1 MKKLSAILIG
11 IFILCGNLV
20 QGQQQATEK
29 SLLWEITGPGLSA
42 PSFLYGTIHMI
53 CPADYS
59 MSETIKN
66 SFAKSNSLFLEI
78 DMDDPSMNMK
88 TLQLSMMKTGS
99 LKELMSDKEYAEL
112 EKFMKDSIGMPL
124 MMFNKMKPFTLLS
137 IMYMKVLPCTG
148 MESYEQNFM
157 EMAKSQ
163 KKEVYGLEKLEDQ
176 FAVFDKIPDS
186 AEIKMI
192 LDMTRNFSD
201 QKKEFSKM
209 TESYKAKD
217 LDALGNAISAS
228 PDIAGFEDILLV
240 NRNRNWIPIMETA
253 MKKEPTFFA
262 VGAGHL
268 PGKEGVIELLRNA
281 GYTVKAIDK

>member
-1 MKKLSAILIG
+1 MKKLNAILIG
-11 IFILCGNLV
+11 IFTLCGNLV
-20 QGQQQATEK
+20 FGQQLPAEK

-42 PSFLYGTIHMI
+42 PSYLYGTIHMI

-66 SFAKSNSLFLEI
+66 SFAKSKTLFLEI

-99 LKELMSDKEYAEL
+99 LKDLMTDKEYTEL

-148 MESYEQNFM
+148 VESYEQNFV
-157 EMAKSQ
+157 EMAKAQ

-192 LDMTRNFSD
+192 LEMSRNFSE

-217 LDALGNAISAS
+217 LDALGNAISSS

-240 NRNRNWIPIMETA
+240 DRNRNWISIMEKA

-268 PGKEGVIELLRNA
+268 PGKEGVIELLRKE
-281 GYTVKAIDK
+281 GYTVRAIDK

>member
-1 MKKLSAILIG
+1 MKKFSVILTGLIV
-11 IFILCGNLV
+11 LCAGLI
-20 QGQQQATEK
+20 QGQQTTTEK
-29 SLLWEITGPGLSA
+29 SLLWEIAGPGLPA
-42 PSFLYGTIHMI
+42 PSYLYGTIHMI

-66 SFAKSNSLFLEI
+66 SFAKTKSLFLEI

-99 LKELMSDKEYAEL
+99 LKELMTDKEYAEL

-137 IMYMKVLPCTG
+137 VMYMKVLPCTG
-148 MESYEQNFM
+148 MESYEQNFV
-157 EMAKSQ
+157 EMAKTQ

-186 AEIKMI
+186 AEAKMI
-192 LDMTRNFSD
+192 LEMSRNFAE

-209 TESYKAKD
+209 TEAYKAKD
-217 LDALGNAISAS
+217 LDALGNMISSS

-240 NRNRNWIPIMETA
+240 DRNRNWIPIMESA
-253 MKKEPTFFA
+253 MKKEPAFFA

-268 PGKEGVIELLRNA
+268 PGKDGVIELLRKA
-281 GYTVKAIDK
+281 GYTVRPIDK